1 MTGVAIGYAL
11 QVVISLLVA
20 QLRLRGVDVSNL
32 DQIVQN
38 LIDEE
43 RDPTPE
49 EKAALQDF
57 LAAQRAELHS

>member
-49 EKAALQDF
+49 EKAVLQDF